1 MKKLFLFIVAF
12 FAVSTIWAY
21 DFQSGDLYYNII
33 TTEPYAVKVTYQSSY
48 SQSNYSGLTTATIP
62 ETVDYNGI
70 TYTVTSI
77 GEGAFRWCSSLTS
90 ITIPKTIKVIEN
102 NAFTNCYNLTK
113 TNYTGTIASWCDIKF
128 NYSNPIE
135 NSGNFFIN
143 DQEIKDITIPNT
155 VDSIPYMAF
164 RGCSSLISVS
174 ISEGVVSI
182 GKEAFMECYN
192 LQSVTIPNSIT
203 HIGRNA
209 FFRTDIYSKNMED
222 DILYID
228 NCLICAR
235 WQDFYYEERSIIVK
249 NNTRLIADEA
259 FADCISLT
267 AMVLPESVTSIGQE
281 AFSNCSSLNSITI
294 PNNLTSIGSEA
305 FDDTPWYENLE
316 DGLLYMGR
324 VLYKYKGTMPP
335 NTSIQINDGTIC
347 INENAFYNCSS
358 LASITI
364 PNSVK
369 SIGDEAFYNCESLT
383 KTNYTGDVASWC
395 NIKFDDVFSNP
406 ICFSGNFYINDEL
419 VKDLVIPNTVDSIH
433 NYAFCFCSSLT
444 SVTIPNSVTNI
455 GDFAFFGCDKTTS
468 VTIPNSVTS
477 IGSSA
482 FRSCS
487 SLTSITIPNSVT
499 SIGNQTFYYCS
510 SLASITIGNSVTSIG
525 ARAFAMNS
533 SLTSIII
540 PNRVVYI
547 GEEAFENCSS
557 ITSITIGNGVKS
569 IAVRAFAGCSAIT
582 KVNYTG
588 NIADWCKIQFAGF
601 FANPFQMSDNYYTH
615 SMTTLYLNGQ
625 AFDGIF
631 PNNVD
636 TISEYA
642 FCGASFEN
650 HSITIGDNVK
660 YIGNYAFEG
669 STNLERVYLP
679 TTPPKLG
686 ENVFT
691 TRHKYATFG
700 ISSFYLPCGL
710 QKIYDSSDWK
720 NYTNDYTKFSL
731 YTKLMHSGYCGD
743 SLNLSW
749 SYAAEK
755 LTITGKGEYKPYY
768 NCTPWELLID
778 SIKTLEIGQGI
789 TSISDYAF
797 DDLINLNTL
806 ILPNS
811 IEKIGAKAFN
821 TCKKLYDIYCYA
833 QFPPETS
840 NNTFVNYNAFL
851 HVPCDYQRYYTADM
865 VFSKFINVE
874 CISAETISTDSII
887 VSPSFN
893 DVVFTWPTES
903 NAGSYTLTINKGGEV
918 FCTLTFNAAGQLTGI
933 AFAPSRNGQRHAPA
947 ATQAANGFTFT
958 ITGLDEGTDYS
969 YNFVI
974 KDNSG
979 KTLQTYSGEF
989 RTQSTSDRTV
999 TVEYDATQGQV
1010 TGAGVYQIGDTVTL
1024 TAIPNDG
1031 YRFVRW
1037 SNDVEDNPY
1046 SFVISENVMLSAE
1059 FEIEKTAVE
1068 NISSPTTNCQKI
1080 IRDNQLLILRDDK
1093 TYNIVG
1099 QIVE

>member
-1 MKKLFLFIVAF
+1 MKKLFLFIVAI

-235 WQDFYYEERSIIVK
+235 WQDFYYEERSITVK

-267 AMVLPESVTSIGQE
+267 TIVLPESVTSIGQE

-406 ICFSGNFYINDEL
+406 IYFSGNFYINDEL

-433 NYAFCFCSSLT
+433 NYAFCSCSSLT

-477 IGSSA
+477 IGSYA
-482 FRSCS
+482 FAYCG
-487 SLTSITIPNSVT
+487 SLISVTIPNSVT
-499 SIGNQTFYYCS
+499 SIGNGAFQDCR
-510 SLASITIGNSVTSIG
+510 SLASFT
-525 ARAFAMNS
+525 
-533 SLTSIII
+533 I
-540 PNRVVYI
+540 PNNIVRI
-547 GEEAFENCSS
+547 EEKTFQNCKSLF
-557 ITSITIGNGVKS
+557 SITIPKS
-569 IAVRAFAGCSAIT
+569 LKYVYKDAFTDCDALE
-582 KVNYTG
+582 KVNYLG
-588 NIADWCKIQFAGF
+588 DIADWCKIQFADAS
-601 FANPFQMSDNYYTH
+601 ANPFQMRKSYNNYY
-615 SMTTLYLNGQ
+615 SMTILYLNDQ
-625 AFDGIF
+625 PFDGIF

-636 TISEYA
+636 TISDYA
-642 FCGASFEN
+642 FCGASFDYKYTN
-650 HSITIGDNVK
+650 QSITIGDNVK

-669 STNLERVYLP
+669 STDLEDVYLP

-686 ENVFT
+686 RNVFT
-691 TRHKYATFG
+691 SRQYSLLG
-700 ISSFYLPCGL
+700 ISYLFIPCGL
-710 QKIYDSSDWK
+710 EKIYKESDWK
-720 NYTNDYTKFSL
+720 NYTNGNTKFSS
-731 YTKLMHSGYCGD
+731 YTKLMYSGYCGD

-749 SYAAEK
+749 SYNAEK
-755 LTITGKGEYKPYY
+755 LTITGTGEYHPSWGL
-768 NCTPWELLID
+768 CTPWELLID

-789 TSISDYAF
+789 TSISDDAF

-947 ATQAANGFTFT
+947 ATQATNGFTFT
-958 ITGLDEGTDYS
+958 VTGLDQGTDYS
-969 YNFVI
+969 YNLVI

>member
-1 MKKLFLFIVAF
+1 MRKIFLLFMAVFATNATLQAF
-12 FAVSTIWAY
+12 QV
-21 DFQSGDLYYNII
+21 GDLYYSII

-90 ITIPKTIKVIEN
+90 ITIPKTIKVIED

-235 WQDFYYEERSIIVK
+235 WQDFYYEERSITVK

-267 AMVLPESVTSIGQE
+267 TIVLPESVTSIGQE

-294 PNNLTSIGSEA
+294 PNNLISIGSEA

-347 INENAFYNCSS
+347 INENAFYSCDGLASISIPNS
-358 LASITI
+358 LISIDDRAFSGTSLTSITI
-364 PNSVK
+364 PENVTN
-369 SIGDEAFYNCESLT
+369 IGASAFS
-383 KTNYTGDVASWC
+383 S
-395 NIKFDDVFSNP
+395 
-406 ICFSGNFYINDEL
+406 
-419 VKDLVIPNTVDSIH
+419 
-433 NYAFCFCSSLT
+433 CSSLT
-444 SVTIPNSVTNI
+444 SVTIPESVTNI
-455 GDFAFFGCDKTTS
+455 GA
-468 VTIPNSVTS
+468 
-477 IGSSA
+477 SA
-482 FRSCS
+482 FSGCS
-487 SLTSITIPNSVT
+487 SLTSIIIPNNVT

-768 NCTPWELLID
+768 DCTPWELLID

-865 VFSKFINVE
+865 VFSKFTNVE

-933 AFAPSRNGQRHAPA
+933 AFAPSRNGQHHAPA

-958 ITGLDEGTDYS
+958 VTGLDEGTDYS
-969 YNFVI
+969 YNLVI

-979 KTLQTYSGEF
+979 KILQTYSGEF
-989 RTQSTSDRTV
+989 RTQSTRDRTV

-1068 NISSPTTNCQKI
+1068 NISSQTTNCQKI
-1080 IRDNQLLILRDDK
+1080 IRENQLLILRDDK

>member
-1 MKKLFLFIVAF
+1 MAVFATNATLQAF
-12 FAVSTIWAY
+12 QV
-21 DFQSGDLYYNII
+21 GDLYYSII

-48 SQSNYSGLTTATIP
+48 SQSNYSDLTTATIP

-90 ITIPKTIKVIEN
+90 ITIPKTIKVIED

-235 WQDFYYEERSIIVK
+235 WQDFYYEERSITVK

-267 AMVLPESVTSIGQE
+267 TIVLPESVTSIGQE

-294 PNNLTSIGSEA
+294 PNNLISIGSEA

-347 INENAFYNCSS
+347 INENAFYSCDGLASISIPNS
-358 LASITI
+358 LISIDDRAFSGTSLTSITI
-364 PNSVK
+364 PENVTN
-369 SIGDEAFYNCESLT
+369 IGASAFS
-383 KTNYTGDVASWC
+383 S
-395 NIKFDDVFSNP
+395 
-406 ICFSGNFYINDEL
+406 
-419 VKDLVIPNTVDSIH
+419 
-433 NYAFCFCSSLT
+433 CSSLT
-444 SVTIPNSVTNI
+444 SVTIPESVTNI
-455 GDFAFFGCDKTTS
+455 GA
-468 VTIPNSVTS
+468 
-477 IGSSA
+477 SA
-482 FRSCS
+482 FSGCS
-487 SLTSITIPNSVT
+487 SLTSIIIPNNVT

-768 NCTPWELLID
+768 DCTPWELLID

-865 VFSKFINVE
+865 VFSKFTNVE

-1068 NISSPTTNCQKI
+1068 NISSQTTNCQKI
-1080 IRDNQLLILRDDK
+1080 IRENQLLILRDDK